1 MNIITGYR
9 GEAHITADQIRDQNQ
24 GCFGDGSYILD
35 VGSKLEATAIS
46 ATSVQLADGIISH
59 QGCTASIPYGSTEA
73 VTIGNGT
80 QGMQRID
87 LIVARYTKDAGT
99 GVEDMEFAVIQGTPA
114 ASNPSTPSYN
124 QGSIHAGDSPV
135 DMPLFEVAL
144 DGISIDSITQV
155 ASVVKTQAETDAEIS
170 ALNSSLGRLTSK
182 AGSVLTQ
189 QQNLTTSPATVTC
202 NGSSYNT
209 GSVFTLVSSDGGF
222 RCSRQGMVRVTGYIH
237 VTGVTSGD
245 EIGLS
250 AGVYSGGWVYQSYSM
265 RSKTVTVSIDIFVP
279 VSENQIVYIRAS
291 NNSGARGAIDSAQLA
306 VEWLSA

>member
-59 QGCTASIPYGSTEA
+59 QGCTASIPHGSTEA

-99 GVEDMEFAVIQGTPA
+99 GVEDMELAVIQGTPA

-124 QGSIHAGDSPV
+124 EGSIHAGDSPV

-144 DGISIDSITQV
+144 DGISIDSVTQV

-170 ALNSSLGRLTSK
+170 ALNNSLKLKIKSYS
-182 AGSVLTQ
+182 AGSY
-189 QQNLTTSPATVTC
+189 SIPANSAHGFSADDFSVSTPTGYTPVALIYYSTGLANCLVYSINARASGDGRMMSVMNVAGSASTVTP
-202 NGSSYNT
+202 GITVLYAK
-209 GSVFTLVSSDGGF
+209 SD
-222 RCSRQGMVRVTGYIH
+222 IL
-237 VTGVTSGD
+237 
-245 EIGLS
+245 E
-250 AGVYSGGWVYQSYSM
+250 A
-265 RSKTVTVSIDIFVP
+265 
-279 VSENQIVYIRAS
+279 
-291 NNSGARGAIDSAQLA
+291 
-306 VEWLSA
+306 

>member
-35 VGSKLEATAIS
+35 VGSKLAATAVS
-46 ATSVQLADGIISH
+46 ATSVQLEDGIISH
-59 QGCTASIPYGSTEA
+59 QGCTASIPYGTTEA

-99 GVEDMEFAVIQGTPA
+99 GVEDMELAVIQGTPA

-144 DGISIDSITQV
+144 DGISIDSVTQV

-170 ALNSSLGRLTSK
+170 ALNSSLITVNEFTSDSVTLN
-182 AGSVLTQ
+182 AGA
-189 QQNLTTSPATVTC
+189 LTTISIPCSVVGYTLLGVVGLTMTSTEVIAIHRFYPNSAGTAVFITLKNTHSEARTFTV
-202 NGSSYNT
+202 
-209 GSVFTLVSSDGGF
+209 
-222 RCSRQGMVRVTGYIH
+222 MVRGIYKK
-237 VTGVTSGD
+237 
-245 EIGLS
+245 
-250 AGVYSGGWVYQSYSM
+250 A
-265 RSKTVTVSIDIFVP
+265 
-279 VSENQIVYIRAS
+279 
-291 NNSGARGAIDSAQLA
+291 
-306 VEWLSA
+306 

>member
-9 GEAHITADQIRDQNQ
+9 GEAHITADQIRDQNR

-99 GVEDMEFAVIQGTPA
+99 GVEDMELAVIQGTPA

-135 DMPLFEVAL
+135 DMPLFEVAI

-170 ALNSSLGRLTSK
+170 ALNSSLSTMEKFQCTDTGSYYDIVRQNCFAVGKRVFVSIEFVATTAQPPTSTPMANIPSGYRPQSTLTSI
-182 AGSVLTQ
+182 GFVYHLRPSSGFSDLR
-189 QQNLTTSPATVTC
+189 PALAHVNA
-202 NGSSYNT
+202 NGN
-209 GSVFTLVSSDGGF
+209 
-222 RCSRQGMVRVTGYIH
+222 
-237 VTGVTSGD
+237 
-245 EIGLS
+245 
-250 AGVYSGGWVYQSYSM
+250 VYQSLS
-265 RSKTVTVSIDIFVP
+265 SAFTDG
-279 VSENQIVYIRAS
+279 EIVVVWLEFLRA
-291 NNSGARGAIDSAQLA
+291 
-306 VEWLSA
+306 

>member
-35 VGSKLEATAIS
+35 VGSKLEATAVS

-99 GVEDMEFAVIQGTPA
+99 GVEDMSLAVIQGTPA
-114 ASNPSTPSYN
+114 ASNPSTPSCN
-124 QGSIHAGDSPV
+124 EGSIHAGDSPV

-144 DGISIDSITQV
+144 DGISIDSVTQV

-170 ALNSSLGRLTSK
+170 ALNSSLAVVSSGYITPTSTRVNAETSALIFYRIGK
-182 AGSVLTQ
+182 FGLLYYNIGWSSQVSNTETVVCSISAYGTP
-189 QQNLTTSPATVTC
+189 TTKFNYTTC
-202 NGSSYNT
+202 NQNGDPYLIQVYANGNISFYANNHASQT
-209 GSVFTLVSSDGGF
+209 
-222 RCSRQGMVRVTGYIH
+222 MVRG
-237 VTGVTSGD
+237 
-245 EIGLS
+245 
-250 AGVYSGGWVYQSYSM
+250 M
-265 RSKTVTVSIDIFVP
+265 
-279 VSENQIVYIRAS
+279 
-291 NNSGARGAIDSAQLA
+291 LA
-306 VEWLSA
+306 FPLI

>member
-35 VGSKLEATAIS
+35 VGSKLAATAVS
-46 ATSVQLADGIISH
+46 ATSVQLEDGIISH
-59 QGCTASIPYGSTEA
+59 QGCTASIPYGTTEA

-99 GVEDMEFAVIQGTPA
+99 GVEDMELAVIQGTPA

-144 DGISIDSITQV
+144 DGISIDSVTQV
-155 ASVVKTQAETDAEIS
+155 ASVVKIQAETDAEIS
-170 ALNSSLGRLTSK
+170 ALNSSLSNYVTFRQVSGTINVPANGATGTVALADIPSK
-182 AGSVLTQ
+182 PAG
-189 QQNLTTSPATVTC
+189 
-202 NGSSYNT
+202 Y
-209 GSVFTLVSSDGGF
+209 
-222 RCSRQGMVRVTGYIH
+222 
-237 VTGVTSGD
+237 TSGPRLIRVWCTNTNIIVGNQYNGTND
-245 EIGLS
+245 KINVTLRNISSS
-250 AGVYSGGWVYQSYSM
+250 AISADVYAEEMYW
-265 RSKTVTVSIDIFVP
+265 R
-279 VSENQIVYIRAS
+279 
-291 NNSGARGAIDSAQLA
+291 
-306 VEWLSA
+306 

>member
-35 VGSKLEATAIS
+35 VGSKLAATAIS
-46 ATSVQLADGIISH
+46 ATSVQLSDGIISH
-59 QGCTASIPYGSTEA
+59 QGCTASIPYGSTES

-99 GVEDMEFAVIQGTPA
+99 GVEDMELVVIQGTAA
-114 ASNPSTPSYN
+114 ASNPSVPSYN

-155 ASVVKTQAETDAEIS
+155 ASVVQTQAETDAEIS
-170 ALNSSLGRLTSK
+170 ALNDSINTITYFQCTDAGSYYDITRQNCYAIGKRIFISIELVVTTASPLTSEPV
-182 AGSVLTQ
+182 AIVPSAYRPS
-189 QQNLTTSPATVTC
+189 TSLS
-202 NGSSYNT
+202 GK
-209 GSVFTLVSSDGGF
+209 GFVF
-222 RCSRQGMVRVTGYIH
+222 H
-237 VTGVTSGD
+237 VKPSTGVADLRPALVDIGASGN
-245 EIGLS
+245 
-250 AGVYSGGWVYQSYSM
+250 VYQRLSSA
-265 RSKTVTVSIDIFVP
+265 FVLN
-279 VSENQIVYIRAS
+279 EIVVVWAEYM
-291 NNSGARGAIDSAQLA
+291 SA
-306 VEWLSA
+306 

>member
-35 VGSKLEATAIS
+35 VGSKLAATAIS

-59 QGCTASIPYGSTEA
+59 QGCTASIPYGTTEA

-99 GVEDMEFAVIQGTPA
+99 GVEDMELAVIQGTPA

-144 DGISIDSITQV
+144 DGISIDSVTQV

-170 ALNSSLGRLTSK
+170 ALNNNLSEIDSK
-182 AGSVLTQ
+182 KGTLPNNTDLNDVSTPGYYLLASGNTYSNRPSGMN
-189 QQNLTTSPATVTC
+189 NLIVFI
-202 NGSSYNT
+202 SSYTSNV
-209 GSVFTLVSSDGGF
+209 VFQMGAKTDG
-222 RCSRQGMVRVTGYIH
+222 H
-237 VTGVTSGD
+237 
-245 EIGLS
+245 L
-250 AGVYSGGWVYQSYSM
+250 
-265 RSKTVTVSIDIFVP
+265 
-279 VSENQIVYIRAS
+279 YIRFRT
-291 NNSGARGAIDSAQLA
+291 GATTWGSWYLFTGT
-306 VEWLSA
+306 VVS

>member
-35 VGSKLEATAIS
+35 VGSKLAATAIS

-59 QGCTASIPYGSTEA
+59 QGCTASIPYGTTES

-99 GVEDMEFAVIQGTPA
+99 GVEDMELVVIQGTPA

-144 DGISIDSITQV
+144 DGISIDSVTQV

-170 ALNSSLGRLTSK
+170 ALTNNLNSYIVANNYTFPS
-182 AGSVLTQ
+182 SVSIAA
-189 QQNLTTSPATVTC
+189 N
-202 NGSSYNT
+202 NT
-209 GSVFTLVSSDGGF
+209 YTNTDVDVSSAIPAGYTPVFAYCRATGENSIS
-222 RCSRQGMVRVTGYIH
+222 CYQCGMHNIAGKKAVIQLRNISASALNVTPVI
-237 VTGVTSGD
+237 
-245 EIGLS
+245 
-250 AGVYSGGWVYQSYSM
+250 
-265 RSKTVTVSIDIFVP
+265 TVVSVK
-279 VSENQIVYIRAS
+279 S
-291 NNSGARGAIDSAQLA
+291 
-306 VEWLSA
+306 

>member
-35 VGSKLEATAIS
+35 VGSKLAATAIS

-99 GVEDMEFAVIQGTPA
+99 GVEDMELAVIQGTPA

-144 DGISIDSITQV
+144 DGISIDSVTQV
-155 ASVVKTQAETDAEIS
+155 ASVVKTQADTDAEIS
-170 ALNSSLGRLTSK
+170 ALNSSLKIKIKSYS
-182 AGSVLTQ
+182 AGSR
-189 QQNLTTSPATVTC
+189 TVAA
-202 NGSSYNT
+202 NAA
-209 GSVFTLVSSDGGF
+209 L
-222 RCSRQGMVRVTGYIH
+222 
-237 VTGVTSGD
+237 
-245 EIGLS
+245 GLS
-250 AGVYSGGWVYQSYSM
+250 ANDFSASAPTGYMPVAVVGYSSGIANCACYSVNANATGTQRM
-265 RSKTVTVSIDIFVP
+265 MSIINLAASSVTIEPSIVVLYAKSDIYVP
-279 VSENQIVYIRAS
+279 N
-291 NNSGARGAIDSAQLA
+291 
-306 VEWLSA
+306 

>member
-35 VGSKLEATAIS
+35 VGSKLEATAVS

-59 QGCTASIPYGSTEA
+59 QGCTASIPYGSTDA

-99 GVEDMEFAVIQGTPA
+99 GVEDMSLAVIQGTPA

-135 DMPLFEVAL
+135 DMPLFEVAI

-170 ALNSSLGRLTSK
+170 ALNSSLNNKFDGTSF
-182 AGSVLTQ
+182 T
-189 QQNLTTSPATVTC
+189 
-202 NGSSYNT
+202 T
-209 GSVFTLVSSDGGF
+209 GSATSAGISFTIPNSYRGVVFLADANAD
-222 RCSRQGMVRVTGYIH
+222 RCGEYIVFSTSAGAVTYKTI
-237 VTGVTSGD
+237 TATSGVTIATATNRISFTTTGTANTRICFLNMLGYAT
-245 EIGLS
+245 E
-250 AGVYSGGWVYQSYSM
+250 
-265 RSKTVTVSIDIFVP
+265 T
-279 VSENQIVYIRAS
+279 
-291 NNSGARGAIDSAQLA
+291 
-306 VEWLSA
+306 

>member
-35 VGSKLEATAIS
+35 VGSKLAATAIS

-99 GVEDMEFAVIQGTPA
+99 GVEDMELAVIQGTPA

-144 DGISIDSITQV
+144 DGISIDSVTQV
-155 ASVVKTQAETDAEIS
+155 ASVVKTQADTDAEIS
-170 ALNSSLGRLTSK
+170 ALNSSLSGLFGGK
-182 AGSVLTQ
+182 ISVVQFET
-189 QQNLTTSPATVTC
+189 
-202 NGSSYNT
+202 
-209 GSVFTLVSSDGGF
+209 
-222 RCSRQGMVRVTGYIH
+222 TGYSWASGTAGRY
-237 VTGVTSGD
+237 VTQYTRNVPSGYSLM
-245 EIGLS
+245 GLFIS
-250 AGVYSGGWVYQSYSM
+250 KISGGSDKAILMPFTSVGLGTVYVNIYSA
-265 RSKTVTVSIDIFVP
+265 TTAAVSDYGFVLNML
-279 VSENQIVYIRAS
+279 VWS
-291 NNSGARGAIDSAQLA
+291 NS
-306 VEWLSA
+306 

>member
-35 VGSKLEATAIS
+35 VGSKLEATAVS

-59 QGCTASIPYGSTEA
+59 QGCAASIPYGSTEA

-99 GVEDMEFAVIQGTPA
+99 GVEDMELAVIQGTPA

-144 DGISIDSITQV
+144 DGISIDSVTQV

-170 ALNSSLGRLTSK
+170 ALNSHFNQTLLSSTTMQAHQTSGTW
-182 AGSVLTQ
+182 AEYSVPNIKNYYLVG
-189 QQNLTTSPATVTC
+189 LVC
-202 NGSSYNT
+202 
-209 GSVFTLVSSDGGF
+209 SVDNMIQMIWIPYGDNSNWYIVETWDSTHRIRGGF
-222 RCSRQGMVRVTGYIH
+222 SVDWANEKVKVRYLDAIGLTY
-237 VTGVTSGD
+237 TGVSV
-245 EIGLS
+245 S
-250 AGVYSGGWVYQSYSM
+250 KVYG
-265 RSKTVTVSIDIFVP
+265 F
-279 VSENQIVYIRAS
+279 IR
-291 NNSGARGAIDSAQLA
+291 R
-306 VEWLSA
+306 

>member
-35 VGSKLEATAIS
+35 VGSKLEATAVS
-46 ATSVQLADGIISH
+46 ATSVQLSDGIISH

-87 LIVARYTKDAGT
+87 LIVARYTKDGGT
-99 GVEDMEFAVIQGTPA
+99 GVEDMSLAVIQGTPA

-124 QGSIHAGDSPV
+124 EGSIHAGDSPV

-155 ASVVKTQAETDAEIS
+155 ASVVKTQAETDDELTS
-170 ALNSSLGRLTSK
+170 LSSSLD
-182 AGSVLTQ
+182 
-189 QQNLTTSPATVTC
+189 
-202 NGSSYNT
+202 YNT
-209 GSVFTLVSSDGGF
+209 RKDTGWMFACGQRDIDQMNTPEACGVWWLNISDTDVSGTKPTAAGQGILF
-222 RCSRQGMVRVTGYIH
+222 VLRQSQNAYRQTYIGITQNQK
-237 VTGVTSGD
+237 VWNRYYNTN
-245 EIGLS
+245 S
-250 AGVYSGGWVYQSYSM
+250 ASWSAWAQ
-265 RSKTVTVSIDIFVP
+265 
-279 VSENQIVYIRAS
+279 EWS
-291 NNSGARGAIDSAQLA
+291 N
-306 VEWLSA
+306 

>member
-35 VGSKLEATAIS
+35 VGSKLAATAIS
-46 ATSVQLADGIISH
+46 ATSVQLSDGIISH
-59 QGCTASIPYGSTEA
+59 QGCTASIPYGTTEA

-99 GVEDMEFAVIQGTPA
+99 GVEDMSLAVIQGTPA

-144 DGISIDSITQV
+144 DGISIDSVTQV

-170 ALNSSLGRLTSK
+170 ALNSNFPFVAKYITRSITIQTGTAASPSVTEIDLTSEAP
-182 AGSVLTQ
+182 AGKSLHFAIVSV
-189 QQNLTTSPATVTC
+189 
-202 NGSSYNT
+202 
-209 GSVFTLVSSDGGF
+209 
-222 RCSRQGMVRVTGYIH
+222 
-237 VTGVTSGD
+237 
-245 EIGLS
+245 
-250 AGVYSGGWVYQSYSM
+250 GVYCLPYIGPNAATYTTAYRISTNKLAIYNGGATWSGSQ
-265 RSKTVTVSIDIFVP
+265 T
-279 VSENQIVYIRAS
+279 VYILGFFR
-291 NNSGARGAIDSAQLA
+291 
-306 VEWLSA
+306 

>member
-35 VGSKLEATAIS
+35 VGSKLAATAVS

-59 QGCTASIPYGSTEA
+59 QGCTASIPYGTTEA

-99 GVEDMEFAVIQGTPA
+99 GVEDMELAVIQGTPA

-135 DMPLFEVAL
+135 DMPLFQVVL
-144 DGISIDSITQV
+144 DGISIDEIVQV
-155 ASVVKTQAETDAEIS
+155 APGLKTQAETDEEIS
-170 ALNSSLGRLTSK
+170 QISDNLTCQVKAFSASGYSIAAGSSHGFSANDFSVSAPPGYTPVALAYFSTGLETCLCYSVNARATGTGRMMSVKNVGNSS
-182 AGSVLTQ
+182 
-189 QQNLTTSPATVTC
+189 ATVTPAI
-202 NGSSYNT
+202 SILY
-209 GSVFTLVSSDGGF
+209 VKSD
-222 RCSRQGMVRVTGYIH
+222 I
-237 VTGVTSGD
+237 
-245 EIGLS
+245 
-250 AGVYSGGWVYQSYSM
+250 YQS
-265 RSKTVTVSIDIFVP
+265 
-279 VSENQIVYIRAS
+279 S
-291 NNSGARGAIDSAQLA
+291 N
-306 VEWLSA
+306 

>member
-24 GCFGDGSYILD
+24 GCFGSGSYILD

-59 QGCTASIPYGSTEA
+59 QGCTASIPYGSAET

-80 QGMQRID
+80 QGMLRID

-99 GVEDMEFAVIQGTPA
+99 GVEDMELAVIQGTAA
-114 ASNPSTPSYN
+114 ASNPSVPSYN

-155 ASVVKTQAETDAEIS
+155 ASVVKTQADTDAEIS
-170 ALNSSLGRLTSK
+170 AINNKFTRDTLSSTTMQAHSTSGTW
-182 AGSVLTQ
+182 AEYSVSNIKNYYLVGLVCTVDNTIQ
-189 QQNLTTSPATVTC
+189 IIWVPYGDTSNWYIVESWD
-202 NGSSYNT
+202 SSHRIR
-209 GSVFTLVSSDGGF
+209 GGF
-222 RCSRQGMVRVTGYIH
+222 SVDWANEKIKVRYL
-237 VTGVTSGD
+237 D
-245 EIGLS
+245 AIGLTYTVVS
-250 AGVYSGGWVYQSYSM
+250 VVKVYG
-265 RSKTVTVSIDIFVP
+265 F
-279 VSENQIVYIRAS
+279 IR
-291 NNSGARGAIDSAQLA
+291 R
-306 VEWLSA
+306 

>member
-35 VGSKLEATAIS
+35 VGSKLEATAVS
-46 ATSVQLADGIISH
+46 ATSVQLSDGIISH

-73 VTIGNGT
+73 VTISNGT

-99 GVEDMEFAVIQGTPA
+99 GVEDMSLAVIQGTPA

-124 QGSIHAGDSPV
+124 EGSIHAGDSPV

-144 DGISIDSITQV
+144 DGISIDSVTQV

-170 ALNSSLGRLTSK
+170 ALNSSLIIVSEFTSESVTLN
-182 AGSVLTQ
+182 AGA
-189 QQNLTTSPATVTC
+189 LTTITVPCSVVGYTLLGVVGITMTLTEVIAIHRFYP
-202 NGSSYNT
+202 NSQGNAIYVTLENT
-209 GSVFTLVSSDGGF
+209 YVDARTFTVLV
-222 RCSRQGMVRVTGYIH
+222 RCIYKK
-237 VTGVTSGD
+237 
-245 EIGLS
+245 
-250 AGVYSGGWVYQSYSM
+250 A
-265 RSKTVTVSIDIFVP
+265 
-279 VSENQIVYIRAS
+279 
-291 NNSGARGAIDSAQLA
+291 
-306 VEWLSA
+306 

>member
-35 VGSKLEATAIS
+35 VGSKLAATAVS
-46 ATSVQLADGIISH
+46 ATSVQLEDGIISH
-59 QGCTASIPYGSTEA
+59 QGCTASIPYGTTEA
-73 VTIGNGT
+73 VTIGNGA

-99 GVEDMEFAVIQGTPA
+99 GVEDMELAVIQGTPA

-144 DGISIDSITQV
+144 DGISIDSVTQV

-170 ALNSSLGRLTSK
+170 ALNNSINNITYFSCTD
-182 AGSVLTQ
+182 AGSYYDISR
-189 QQNLTTSPATVTC
+189 QNCYAIGKRVFISVELVVTSANPPTSAELCVVPAGYRPASALNNKGFVYHLR
-202 NGSSYNT
+202 SS
-209 GSVFTLVSSDGGF
+209 GGDVWSDLRPALVSIAT
-222 RCSRQGMVRVTGYIH
+222 TGA
-237 VTGVTSGD
+237 VKQS
-245 EIGLS
+245 LS
-250 AGVYSGGWVYQSYSM
+250 
-265 RSKTVTVSIDIFVP
+265 
-279 VSENQIVYIRAS
+279 
-291 NNSGARGAIDSAQLA
+291 SAFPLNEVVVIWA
-306 VEWLSA
+306 EYMCA

>member
-35 VGSKLEATAIS
+35 VGSKLAATAVS
-46 ATSVQLADGIISH
+46 ATSVQLEDGIISH
-59 QGCTASIPYGSTEA
+59 QGCTASIPYGTTEA

-99 GVEDMEFAVIQGTPA
+99 GVEDMELAVIQGTPA
-114 ASNPSTPSYN
+114 ASNPSAPSYN

-144 DGISIDSITQV
+144 DGISIDSVTQV

-170 ALNSSLGRLTSK
+170 ALNNNLSGLFGNDSK
-182 AGSVLTQ
+182 ISIKQYPVSDYSWAAGSSGRYVTQ
-189 QQNLTTSPATVTC
+189 YTRNVPSGYSLLGLFISDVKGGSNSASLMPFTSVGLGTVYVNIYAGTASAVS
-202 NGSSYNT
+202 GY
-209 GSVFTLVSSDGGF
+209 GFTLNMLV
-222 RCSRQGMVRVTGYIH
+222 
-237 VTGVTSGD
+237 
-245 EIGLS
+245 
-250 AGVYSGGWVYQSYSM
+250 W
-265 RSKTVTVSIDIFVP
+265 K
-279 VSENQIVYIRAS
+279 N
-291 NNSGARGAIDSAQLA
+291 
-306 VEWLSA
+306 